1 MASYGTLGW
10 GGRQPVAYVGPQP
23 RRRKLDEKT
32 WRRPVVAVLDT
43 GCGEHPW
50 LDGVVKRNVK
60 LDVGGD
66 VVDIGYTDDE
76 TDPEKWF
83 DQVGA
88 LDGGIDALSGH
99 GTFISGLIHQAC
111 PDADILAWRVVG
123 SDGPIV
129 ESELVKTLERIA
141 EVARKHRD
149 GEKGGYPI
157 DVLNLSMGYYHE
169 TPKDQQFD
177 KTMYKILEKLG
188 RCGVA
193 VVCSAG
199 NDATA
204 REMFPAAFGPWSFG
218 TPTVPA
224 NPDAVPVTSVGALNP
239 NGYTDA
245 LFSNAGPWVTTYA
258 EGAHGDEHDAARLP
272 GRPGAGGPDRGL
284 PAGPRVG
291 RPGQLQRRVRAVE
304 RDVLRGSALRRPG
317 GRAARRRHRPRRTTA
332 AKAARARAAAAVAA
346 EIADAEDRRQKALAA
361 AKRGRDM
368 MASWSRQRSRRR
380 TSTRGR

>member
-1 MASYGTLGW
+1 M
-10 GGRQPVAYVGPQP
+10 
-23 RRRKLDEKT
+23 
-32 WRRPVVAVLDT
+32 LDT

-60 LDVGGD
+60 IDIDGE

-111 PDADILAWRVVG
+111 PDADILVWRVVG

-177 KTMYKILEKLG
+177 KTMYRILEKLG

-224 NPDAVPVTSVGALNP
+224 NPNAVPVTSVGALNP

-258 EGAHGDEHDAARLP
+258 EGALVMSTMPPGFQGGLEPVARTEAYQRVRESVDPDNFSAGFALWSGTSFAAPLFAGRVARRL
-272 GRPGAGGPDRGL
+272 AGGIDR
-284 PAGPRVG
+284 AHDG
-291 RPGQLQRRVRAVE
+291 R
-304 RDVLRGSALRRPG
+304 
-317 GRAARRRHRPRRTTA
+317 
-332 AKAARARAAAAVAA
+332 KAARARAAAAVAA

-361 AKRGRDM
+361 AKRV
-368 MASWSRQRSRRR
+368 A
-380 TSTRGR
+380 T